1 MELETA
7 VSGPPPRGMLGGMTQ
22 QLTVQ
27 VQGFGEIRAN
37 AGERLVLALERGGVD
52 VLHRCGGVARCTTC
66 RVSFQEG
73 EPDAMTAAEFDKL
86 TEKGLLG
93 QARLSCQIEC
103 APGMSVTPLQTASS
117 SGLEPGKAPAEQIE
131 PDPVWTTRPG
141 ASTEG

>member
-1 MELETA
+1 
-7 VSGPPPRGMLGGMTQ
+7 MTQ
-22 QLTVQ
+22 QDMVTVQ
-27 VQGFGEIRAN
+27 VQGYGEVQAR

-52 VLHRCGGVARCTTC
+52 ILHRCGGVARCTTC

-73 EPDAMTAAEFDKL
+73 EPGAMTAAEFDKL
-86 TEKGLLG
+86 QEKGLLG
-93 QARLSCQIEC
+93 EARLSCQIEC
-103 APGMSVTPLQTASS
+103 AGGMSLTPLQTARS

>member
-1 MELETA
+1 
-7 VSGPPPRGMLGGMTQ
+7 MTQ
-22 QLTVQ
+22 GEAVTVQ
-27 VQGFGEIRAN
+27 VQGFGEIQAR

-86 TEKGLLG
+86 QEKGLLG

-103 APGMSVTPLQTASS
+103 APGMAVTPLQTASS
-117 SGLEPGKAPAEQIE
+117 SGLEPGKAPAEAIE
-131 PDPVWTTRPG
+131 PEPVWTTRPG